1 MVDCEMVSEMV
12 SCDIRKNID
21 HLISSH
27 LPSHLSFTISLIYH
41 HLIQSRGKGRSD
53 LVMVDGKMVSC
64 ETDIYHLIY
73 HHHHL
78 IHKRY
83 LSHLISSHQPSHLP
97 SHLIHLLPRW
107 PLYFS
112 ILFLTTL
119 WDEMMKWDGRL
130 IYLIIY
136 HLMLKYLS
144 HDLPSHHH
152 LISPFKRE
160 DTNQRQNDEWK
171 RWWWC

>member
-112 ILFLTTL
+112 ILFFTTL
-119 WDEMMKWDGRL
+119 SNEIIDYEMMVDWSF
-130 IYLIIY
+130 
-136 HLMLKYLS
+136 YLS
-144 HDLPSHHH
+144 HDLPSHLDICLTIYHH
-152 LISPFKRE
+152 ISPFERE
-160 DTNQRQNDEWK
+160 DTNQR
-171 RWWWC
+171 